1 MATPDQPIEFVI
13 QINADIDIRG
23 RHPDLEMAGVNLLQ
37 ELRDM
42 PEVRSVNTVSAK
54 PEPGTKSIDPTV
66 AGALA
71 VALVTVGIPALVGFI
86 KEWMTR
92 NEGKTITIKVPSGGE
107 VTFPRNI
114 SPGELA
120 AWIEI
125 TQKVFN
131 ANAKK

>member
-1 MATPDQPIEFVI
+1 MTTPDQSIEFVL
-13 QINADIDIRG
+13 QINADIDISG
-23 RHPDLEMAGVNLLQ
+23 RHPDLETAGVNLLQ

-42 PEVRSVNTVSAK
+42 PEVRSVNTVSAQ

-92 NEGKTITIKVPSGGE
+92 NEGKTITIKVPNGGE

-114 SPGELA
+114 SPGELE

-125 TQKVFN
+125 TEKAFAVKS
-131 ANAKK
+131 KK

>member
-1 MATPDQPIEFVI
+1 METPDQPIEFEL
-13 QINADIDIRG
+13 QINADATDRQ
-23 RHPDLEMAGVNLLQ
+23 PDLEMAGAHLLQ
-37 ELRDM
+37 ELRDL
-42 PEVRSVNTVSAK
+42 PEVRAIHPVKAAQ
-54 PEPGTKSIDPTV
+54 PESGTKSIDPTV

-92 NEGKTITIKVPSGGE
+92 NEGKTITIKLPNGGE

-114 SPGELA
+114 SPGELE

-125 TQKVFN
+125 TEKAFAVKS
-131 ANAKK
+131 KK